1 MKNILFTGATG
12 FIGSCIAT
20 RLMMDG
26 HVLQC
31 VARLKKGAV
40 VEERILRKLLLADAL
55 MGYENG
61 PSFYA
66 GKYSVVEADLSRIP
80 KLGVKPD
87 AIFHAAGDPRFAEAH
102 RAEIME
108 ANLASTL
115 ALLDY
120 ATQNGIKE
128 FHYIGSAMIH
138 NFRYVRH
145 ISERTPCDAYGYV
158 NPYTES
164 KCLAEKALLAWG
176 RIPGNKA
183 FIYSPSI
190 VVGHRETGMT
200 TSFTGWYQFMEPLSR
215 LTALPAVRKVF
226 GNYLHNLPFN
236 VLGDPNA
243 TINLVTIDYVVDVVA
258 KLFAA
263 GRPGLYHLTNANP
276 PVVEDLLQWGL
287 EVIGISGLHI
297 GQPKTGLSKVEEIIQ
312 RGITRAVKPYK
323 LFTSSA
329 PRFSQRNV
337 HKVLC
342 DEFYVQPEITPD
354 VAQKLLRFAVRN
366 DFNVQRVEATLHL
379 HTQRTKDIIKMLF
392 EDSGTASA
400 VP

>member
-40 VEERILRKLLLADAL
+40 AEERILRKLLLADAL

-66 GKYSVVEADLSRIP
+66 GKYSAVEANFSNMPCLEIT
-80 KLGVKPD
+80 PD
-87 AIFHAAGDPRFAEAH
+87 AIFHAAGDPRFADTN

-108 ANLASTL
+108 ANLTSTKLLL
-115 ALLDY
+115 AY
-120 ATQNGIKE
+120 ATKNGIKE

-138 NFRYVRH
+138 NFRYVRNVF
-145 ISERTPCDAYGYV
+145 ETTACDRYGYV

-176 RIPGNKA
+176 RIPGNRV

-190 VVGHRETGMT
+190 VIGHRETGFS
-200 TSFTGWYQFMEPLSR
+200 TSFTGWYQFMEPLNR
-215 LTALPAVRKVF
+215 LIAVPTVKKVF

-236 VLGDPNA
+236 VLGDPRA
-243 TINLVTIDYVVDVVA
+243 TINLVTIDYVVDIAA

-263 GRPGLYHLTNANP
+263 GQPGLYHITNANP
-276 PVVEDLLQWGL
+276 PIIEELLQWGL

-297 GQPKTGLSKVEEIIQ
+297 GQPKSDLSKLETILQ
-312 RGITRAVKPYK
+312 RGITRAVKPYEA
-323 LFTSSA
+323 FTSFA

-337 HKVLC
+337 RNVLRSQ
-342 DEFYVQPEITPD
+342 FYAQPEITPD